1 VAGGLL
7 WSQAEVE
14 ERFDQENMSHDRL
27 HMEPL
32 EGDFETKA
40 AKNKAKRNATQMK
53 SNIMKLVQIFKDEQ
67 L

>member
-1 VAGGLL
+1 MAGGLL